1 MLHLIPTYIK
11 DGREYMRIW
20 PMEKQLYSLFPE
32 CRIISATKFGIQVMP
47 PIAIMVVALQL
58 HYLGMDFLPQALSVG
73 IFFFSL
79 PLQGLFWLGNR
90 ANQPLPPH
98 MLAWYHDIYNKM
110 QRQGCALEAITPK
123 PKFKELAKLLRTA
136 FKELDRAFTKNLF

>member
-11 DGREYMRIW
+11 DGREYMTIW
-20 PMEKQLYSLFPE
+20 PMEKQLYSMFPE

-47 PIAIMVVALQL
+47 PIAIMMVALQL
-58 HYLGMDFLPQALSVG
+58 HYLGMSFLPQALTMG

-90 ANQPLPPH
+90 ANQPLPPS
-98 MLAWYHDIYNKM
+98 LLVWYRDIYQKM
-110 QRQGCALEAITPK
+110 QQQGCSLESMTPK
-123 PKFKELAKLLRTA
+123 PRFKELARLLSTA

>member
-1 MLHLIPTYIK
+1 MLHLIPSYIK

-20 PMEKQLYSLFPE
+20 PMEKQLYALFPE

-58 HYLGMDFLPQALSVG
+58 HFLGMEFFPQALTMG

-79 PLQGLFWLGNR
+79 PLQGLFWLGSR
-90 ANQPLPPH
+90 SNQTLPPS
-98 MLAWYHDIYNKM
+98 MLAWCKDIHLKM
-110 QRQGCALEAITPK
+110 QQQGCALEACWGIRELHSK
-123 PKFKELAKLLRTA
+123 AYIQMLIFKSLYLNAYI
-136 FKELDRAFTKNLF
+136 

>member
-47 PIAIMVVALQL
+47 PIAIMMVALQL
-58 HYLGMDFLPQALSVG
+58 HYLGASFLPQALTVG

-79 PLQGLFWLGNR
+79 PLQGLYWLGSR
-90 ANQPLPPH
+90 SNQALPPA
-98 MLAWYHDIYNKM
+98 MLAWCRDIHQKM
-110 QRQGCALEAITPK
+110 QMNGCALEALPPK
-123 PKFKELAKLLRTA
+123 PTFKVLAKLLNTA
-136 FKELDRAFTKNLF
+136 FWELDRAFTKNLF

>member
-20 PMEKQLYSLFPE
+20 PMEKQLYTMFPE

-47 PIAIMVVALQL
+47 PIAIMMVALQL
-58 HYLGMDFLPQALSVG
+58 HYLGGEFLAQALTVG
-73 IFFFSL
+73 IFFISL

-90 ANQPLPPH
+90 SNQVLPPS
-98 MLAWYHDIYNKM
+98 MMVWCRDIHSKM
-110 QRQGCALEAITPK
+110 QQQGCALETLPPK
-123 PKFKELAKLLRTA
+123 PRFKELARLLRTA
-136 FKELDRAFTKNLF
+136 FKELDRAFTKDLF